1 MQYFGE
7 LISKYDEV
15 FVTSSYMYFN
25 RDDEEEITPKELKQK
40 IKTAKDRKKNI
51 VGTVIIYNPVVTPV
65 GFDSN
70 KFLLDQD
77 FDNFNEMIELKSENY
92 ITVYKQAL
100 NDTCKGKI
108 VEIKNLFNLNEE
120 HIDAQTLL
128 VKFNDDLERYNSAQ
142 NTAFDRDLM
151 YLDAVNMVPNG
162 KFILFSWGEKIS
174 TKEFPDIQ
182 EYAKAIFDQCTSLGK
197 NIVFT
202 YKKERSKEGAISYL
216 QFGHP
221 MQSAKLKHAIS
232 HSTKKIFLSTPPAVT
247 YYE

>member
-7 LISKYDEV
+7 LQTKYDEV

-25 RDDEEEITPKELKQK
+25 HDDEIISAKELKQK
-40 IKTAKDRKKNI
+40 IKTGKDRKKNI
-51 VGTVIIYNPVVTPV
+51 VGTVIIYNPVVTPI
-65 GFDSN
+65 GYDSN
-70 KFLLDQD
+70 KFLLEQD
-77 FDNFNEMIELKSENY
+77 FDSFDEMIELKSENY

-100 NDTCKGKI
+100 NESCKGKI

-142 NTAFDRDLM
+142 HTAFDRDLM
-151 YLDAVNMVPNG
+151 YLDAVNIIPNG

-174 TKEFPDIQ
+174 TKEFPYIQ

-202 YKKERSKEGAISYL
+202 YKKERSEAGAVEYL

-221 MQSAKLKHAIS
+221 MQSPKLKHAIS
-232 HSTKKIFLSTPPAVT
+232 HSTKKIFQSSPPAVE